1 MKDKLD
7 SNELALWSQ
16 FLSELTGMSLNEDK
30 EYLIRERFQGLL
42 KKYQCANFSHLY
54 FMARDPDRGDLREE
68 LIDQI
73 TTKETSFFRDT
84 APFEALHRVVFPEL
98 LKQCRASGQNRRL
111 KIWSAACST
120 GQEAYSIAMILHEM
134 GVSPDEYHITATDI
148 SRMAI
153 EAAKIGSYN
162 RFEVERGVPPA
173 SLERFFLPN
182 SKNWRVKDFL
192 KESLTF
198 QQISLHRPFVLPDR
212 FDLIVCRNVAIYF
225 SPKPREEL
233 FGKIFRHLHPDGY
246 LLIGS
251 TETVSDLGNLFCE
264 MRLES
269 RAVFLQANGKRGGL
283 VESKV

>member
-1 MKDKLD
+1 MKNKLD

-16 FLSELTGMSLNEDK
+16 FVQELTGISLNEEK
-30 EYLIRERFQGLL
+30 EYLIRERFHGLL
-42 KKYQCANFSHLY
+42 KKYQCSNYSHLY
-54 FMARDPDRGDLREE
+54 FMAREPDRSDLREE

-73 TTKETSFFRDT
+73 TTKETSFFRDS
-84 APFEALHRVVFPEL
+84 APFEALRKTVFPRL
-98 LKQCRASGQNRRL
+98 LEQCRKTGEKRKL

-134 GVSPDEYHITATDI
+134 GVPTQEYHITATDI

-153 EAAKIGSYN
+153 DAAKLGSYN

-173 SLERFFLPN
+173 LLERFFVPG
-182 SKNWRVKDFL
+182 SKNWQIKDFL

-198 QQISLHRPFVLPDR
+198 QQISLHRPFMLPDR

-225 SPKPREEL
+225 PPKPRVEL
-233 FGKIFRHLHPDGY
+233 FGKICRHLHPDGY

-251 TETVSDLGNLFCE
+251 TETVGDLGDLFQE
-264 MRLES
+264 MHLES
-269 RAVFLQANGKRGGL
+269 RVVFLQANGKKAPT
-283 VESKV
+283 S